1 MSDCINRLHHLSDK
15 YVYNY
20 SVGESMKFALNEWI
34 DYDTVI
40 DYIQKETFIKT
51 GFGDIYAKMNSF

>member
-1 MSDCINRLHHLSDK
+1 
-15 YVYNY
+15 
-20 SVGESMKFALNEWI
+20 MKFALNEWI